1 MKKIILFL
9 LLISSAFIAFS
20 QPLSK
25 YQPDIKEK
33 DHYFQKSKKQKT
45 AAWLLLSGGTV
56 MCASGYVFFIYEG
69 LKGDGIYGTK
79 AKLALAMFYAGGAAI
94 VGSIPLFIASA
105 RNKGISMSATAG
117 LKMENNISQLQ
128 PSFVKASYPA
138 LSLKINLK

>member
-1 MKKIILFL
+1 MKKVIFFL
-9 LLISSAFIAFS
+9 LLLSFSLRGFS
-20 QPLSK
+20 QRITKDLSETK
-25 YQPDIKEK
+25 Y
-33 DHYFQKSKKQKT
+33 YLQKSKNQKT
-45 AAWLLLSGGTV
+45 AAWLLLSGGAV
-56 MCASGYVFFIYEG
+56 MGATGYVLFIYEG

-79 AKLALAMFYAGGAAI
+79 AKLALTMFYAGGAAI

>member
-1 MKKIILFL
+1 M
-9 LLISSAFIAFS
+9 LISTAFITFS

-33 DHYFQKSKKQKT
+33 DQYLQKSKKQKT

-56 MCASGYVFFIYEG
+56 MCASGYYFFIYEG
-69 LKGDGIYGTK
+69 MLGDGVYATK
-79 AKLALAMFYAGGAAI
+79 AKLALAMFYTGGAAI

-117 LKMENNISQLQ
+117 LKIENNISQLQ
-128 PSFVKASYPA
+128 PSFVKKSYPA

>member
-1 MKKIILFL
+1 MKKIVLIL
-9 LLISSAFIAFS
+9 LLLSFTFSSYS
-20 QPLSK
+20 QRITKDLSEAT
-25 YQPDIKEK
+25 Y
-33 DHYFQKSKKQKT
+33 YLQKSKKQKT
-45 AAWLLLSGGTV
+45 AGWLLLSGGTV
-56 MCASGYVFFIYEG
+56 MCASGYVVFIYEG
-69 LKGDGIYGTK
+69 LQGDGIYGTK

-105 RNKGISMSATAG
+105 RNKGISMSATTG

>member
-1 MKKIILFL
+1 MKKIVLILVL
-9 LLISSAFIAFS
+9 LSFTFS
-20 QPLSK
+20 GYSQR
-25 YQPDIKEK
+25 ITK
-33 DHYFQKSKKQKT
+33 DMSEANYYLQKSKKQKT
-45 AAWLLLSGGTV
+45 AAWILLSGGTV
-56 MCASGYVFFIYEG
+56 MCAAGYVFFIYEG

-79 AKLALAMFYAGGAAI
+79 AKLSLAMFYAGGAAV

-128 PSFVKASYPA
+128 SSFVKTSYPA